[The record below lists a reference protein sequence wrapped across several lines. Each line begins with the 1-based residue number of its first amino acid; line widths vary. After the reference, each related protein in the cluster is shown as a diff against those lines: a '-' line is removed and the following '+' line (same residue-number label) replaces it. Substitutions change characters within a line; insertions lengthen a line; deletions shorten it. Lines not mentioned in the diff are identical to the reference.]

1 MTSLLD
7 APPPS
12 TGAASLGALAGTA
25 ATYGAIVALVSYVG
39 VHGVTQVKQALT
51 VTEMVEI
58 ELPKPPPAPA
68 APKPEPE
75 PVTPAPRIKAA
86 APEPP
91 SAPPSA
97 AEAGQILD
105 AKSEA
110 VDFGDSFV
118 TGDKGAFA
126 GGVTD
131 RAGTSTTAVH
141 DQAAKGD
148 GAGSAAKTV
157 VAPVV
162 DLSKPPRLAGSAQWR
177 CPFPIEADDAGIDH
191 AVVTLR
197 VQIGA
202 DGAVRSTN
210 VVADA
215 GNGFAR
221 EARRCALS
229 NPWLPALDRA
239 GQPVSGSATVNVRF
253 DR

>member
-12 TGAASLGALAGTA
+12 TGAASLGALAVTA
-25 ATYGAIVALVSYVG
+25 LTYGAIVALVSYAG
-39 VHGVTQVKQALT
+39 VRGVTQFKQALP
-51 VTEMVEI
+51 VTEMIEV
-58 ELPKPPPAPA
+58 ELPKPPPPPA
-68 APKPEPE
+68 EAPKPESL
-75 PVTPAPRIKAA
+75 PVPSPRIKA

-91 SAPPSA
+91 STPPSA

-110 VDFGDSFV
+110 VDFGDKFV
-118 TGDKGAFA
+118 TGDGNGYA
-126 GGVTD
+126 GGDTD
-131 RAGTSTTAVH
+131 RKGTSKTAVH
-141 DQAAKGD
+141 DASARGD
-148 GAGSAAKTV
+148 GAGNAAKTV

-162 DLSKPPRLAGSAQWR
+162 DLSRPPRLAGSAQWR

-197 VQIGA
+197 VEIGVN
-202 DGAVRSTN
+202 GAVRTTT

-215 GNGFAR
+215 GNGFGR
-221 EARRCALS
+221 EARRCAQS
-229 NPWLPALDRA
+229 SPWLPALDHTGHA
-239 GQPVSGSATVNVRF
+239 IPGSATVNVRF